1 MKRFSCFSW
10 LLAAAGVLAFSLLVI
25 SQEYDWGAL
34 NEEGFEK
41 DHPTGLIMKAI
52 GVEKGMTVAEVGAGG
67 GRVAVRVARIVGP
80 SGWVY
85 ANDITESALAYMRAR
100 VEREAIP
107 NMTVVEGTLTDPRL
121 PAGEMD
127 VVYLTFT
134 YRHLDRPVEVLRN
147 IGPSLK
153 PGGVLAIIESK
164 DFAARPGKNE
174 IIENAVAAGYTLQKM
189 ITSFPEDDIY
199 LFAQ

>member
-1 MKRFSCFSW
+1 MHILKSRPFI
-10 LLAAAGVLAFSLLVI
+10 LVAAAFLVFSMLIV
-25 SQEYDWGAL
+25 SQEYDWGAID
-34 NEEGFEK
+34 EEAFEI

-52 GVEKGMTVAEVGAGG
+52 GVIEGMTVAEVGAGG
-67 GRVAVRVARIVGP
+67 GRVAVRVARLVGP
-80 SGWVY
+80 TGWVY
-85 ANDITESALAYMRAR
+85 ANDITESALTYMRAR
-100 VEREAIP
+100 VERESIT

-153 PGGVLAIIESK
+153 SGGVLAIIEDKSY
-164 DFAARPGKNE
+164 ASRPGENE
-174 IIENAVAAGYTLQKM
+174 IIKNAETAGYTLQKK

-199 LFAQ
+199 LFNR